1 MGNLCGL
8 CFGGSLND
16 NDLIMPNG
24 EIRRRQTEEAAVER
38 LFGQQNKGIKN
49 PESANRMQQ
58 KAAVP
63 EKLESQQTKT
73 IHPDAEL
80 RRRQIAEAAEQRLFG
95 LQNKGIKNPES
106 VKRMQQKAAEL
117 ERLER
122 EQAIAGRSGPV
133 LRWTQG

>member
-8 CFGGSLND
+8 CFGANLDD

-24 EIRRRQTEEAAVER
+24 EIQRRQIAEAAEQR
-38 LFGQQNKGIKN
+38 ICGQQNKGIKN
-49 PESANRMQQ
+49 PE
-58 KAAVP
+58 
-63 EKLESQQTKT
+63 
-73 IHPDAEL
+73 I
-80 RRRQIAEAAEQRLFG
+80 
-95 LQNKGIKNPES
+95 

-122 EQAIAGRSGPV
+122 EQAMAGRNGPV